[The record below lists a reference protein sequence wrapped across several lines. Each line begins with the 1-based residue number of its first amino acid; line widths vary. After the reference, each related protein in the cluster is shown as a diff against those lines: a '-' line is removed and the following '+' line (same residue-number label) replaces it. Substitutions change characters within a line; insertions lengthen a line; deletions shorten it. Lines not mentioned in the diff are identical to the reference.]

1 MPDDFVHE
9 TIVKK
14 SPISK
19 QLQAKK
25 LNFKELRSKFE
36 VENPEIDA
44 QKTAIVDQN
53 KQVLCQF
60 NVKKSGLNSTII
72 SADRNL
78 EKDRSFLVKDR
89 SISKYLNP
97 PIRSLKSRDRI
108 ESIVGLP
115 NPENGK
121 SPKSDK
127 KERKTPCSRKK
138 GKKMKETSR
147 SESMITL
154 KEFMERKKSIENSS
168 LQGKS
173 NSRN

>member
-1 MPDDFVHE
+1 MKPSSRKALFR
-9 TIVKK
+9 
-14 SPISK
+14 SNSK
-19 QLQAKK
+19 QKK
-25 LNFKELRSKFE
+25 LNFEELRSKFE
-36 VENPEIDA
+36 VENPENDA
-44 QKTAIVDQN
+44 QKTAIIDQN

-60 NVKKSGLNSTII
+60 NVEKSGFNSTII

-78 EKDRSFLVKDR
+78 GKDRSFILKDR

-97 PIRSLKSRDRI
+97 PVKSLESRDRI

-115 NPENGK
+115 NPENVK

-127 KERKTPCSRKK
+127 KERKTPCSMKKRKK
-138 GKKMKETSR
+138 KKETSR
-147 SESMITL
+147 SESLITL
-154 KEFMERKKSIENSS
+154 KEFMERKKSIEDSS